1 MYEISPCYVFKIG
14 IQLIV
19 KSIITTFIITQLF
32 IYKSENIDKYEIII
46 ELMLVS
52 SFIYLFTIF
61 CELFYFLDL
70 LTNFRFQFEN
80 EEEYNEWRDDL
91 CSRKIQSFFYYLFLI
106 INNVNTGIFIFTKY
120 ETTNIIIRMIIF
132 IMIFNTIVIDLVLLY
147 IVCHLLYTILKDRI
161 SDNSSIELHNISS
174 HNNSYDNN
182 NISSNNNITNNT
194 SSVIG
199 ITNVERGDTTC
210 SICLDNND
218 DDPWV
223 ELSCKHKFH
232 IECVYPWLSL
242 HNNCPNCRLQLSN

>member
-1 MYEISPCYVFKIG
+1 M
-14 IQLIV
+14 
-19 KSIITTFIITQLF
+19 
-32 IYKSENIDKYEIII
+32 
-46 ELMLVS
+46 
-52 SFIYLFTIF
+52 
-61 CELFYFLDL
+61 
-70 LTNFRFQFEN
+70 
-80 EEEYNEWRDDL
+80 
-91 CSRKIQSFFYYLFLI
+91 QSFFYYLFLI
-106 INNVNTGIFIFTKY
+106 INNVNIGIFIFTKY
-120 ETTNIIIRMIIF
+120 ETTNVIIRMIIS

-161 SDNSSIELHNISS
+161 SNISDNSSIELHNISS
-174 HNNSYDNN
+174 H
-182 NISSNNNITNNT
+182 NNITNNT

-199 ITNVERGDTTC
+199 ITNVERGDTIC